1 MATPDH
7 RLTEAAGAHAS
18 RPPRIVALQHHERV
32 PLGELAPVLNR
43 EAELT
48 VIRGYRDPAGA
59 REQVSALLSSGDY
72 DGVVALGGPMG
83 AYDAELFPFLLESV
97 RLLEDALHREAPILG
112 LCLGSQLL
120 SHALGSRVFRGS
132 ERGLLP
138 EVGFFPVRLTDTG
151 RDDPAASLY
160 DDAAPVLF
168 WHRDTHDLPTGA
180 ALLATSDRY
189 PLAAFR
195 FGRWAYGFQFHLEIT
210 MEWLPRWIE
219 QSPLP
224 GETDADTRELMRL
237 GSEFAGT
244 NAQRAASLARLFA
257 GYARTFRHGAEM
269 ES

>member
-1 MATPDH
+1 G
-7 RLTEAAGAHAS
+7 AAPPP
-18 RPPRIVALQHHERV
+18 PPRIVVLQHHERV
-32 PLGELAPVLNR
+32 PLGALAPVLSR

-48 VIRGYRDPAGA
+48 LIRGYHEPEIA
-59 REQVSALLSSGDY
+59 RESVSALVSSGDY

-83 AYDAELFPFLLESV
+83 VCDIDSFPVLRNSL
-97 RLLEDALHREAPILG
+97 RLLEDALRREAPILG

-120 SHALGSRVFRGS
+120 GHALGSRVFPGS
-132 ERGLLP
+132 ERGLPP
-138 EVGFFPVRLTDTG
+138 EVGFFPVRLTETG
-151 RDDPAASLY
+151 REDPVASLY

-168 WHRDTHDLPTGA
+168 WHRNTNDLPTGA
-180 ALLATSDRY
+180 ALLAISDRY

-195 FGRWAYGFQFHLEIT
+195 WGRWAYGLQFHLEIT

-224 GETDADTRELMRL
+224 GETDADTHELMRL
-237 GSEFAGT
+237 GSEFADT

-257 GYARTFRHGAEM
+257 GYARTFRGGTET